1 MPNLQQTC
9 AARARQLLIL
19 ANACEDE
26 NERSTYYALA
36 EACLQELAD
45 TDSRPALQ
53 DA

>member
-1 MPNLQQTC
+1 MPTSQPC

-26 NERSTYYALA
+26 DERTTYYALA
-36 EACLQELAD
+36 EACLQELAE
-45 TDSRPALQ
+45 TESERALQ